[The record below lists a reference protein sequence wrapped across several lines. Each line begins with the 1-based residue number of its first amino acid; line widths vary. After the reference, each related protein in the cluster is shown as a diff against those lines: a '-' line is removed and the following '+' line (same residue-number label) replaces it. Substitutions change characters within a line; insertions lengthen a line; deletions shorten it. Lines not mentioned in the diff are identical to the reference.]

1 MDDDDDHHFSCHTHN
16 IDTTPIFPQHH
27 LEMDDEEESINLL
40 NQYCFEEDDDLL
52 IRNIFDDHQSY
63 SHGNT
68 LESNFLNNDSNN
80 FIICEGTGL
89 GGSGNTNTYTLCF
102 DNSTVLPNDVVE
114 VEHCAVPNTHNN
126 KKQSSKSGSSSCSSI
141 SSSKRRGNGNGKEL
155 TEDARKK
162 SRTRTSAETIHHIM
176 AERKRRQDLTQKFI
190 ALSATIPGLKKIDKA
205 SVLCEAI
212 NYVKQLQER
221 VRELEKIN
229 TEKTTTTTKRSSI
242 TSSSS
247 SHHHHHS
254 QVCTSKGGAT
264 AATTT
269 TTTNKCNVNNEAAK
283 CDQVSALPEME
294 ARVLGK
300 QVLIRIHCH
309 VRQQNDIMMNVMAF
323 LPRIHLSLLSC
334 TLLPF
339 GNSAST
345 IITITAQMEDEY
357 CLTPNDLLN
366 HLNHHHLFNDS
377 HICS

>member
-1 MDDDDDHHFSCHTHN
+1 MDDDDHHFSCHTHN
-16 IDTTPIFPQHH
+16 IDTAPIFPQHH

-52 IRNIFDDHQSY
+52 IINIFDDHQSY

-68 LESNFLNNDSNN
+68 LESNFLNNNSNN
-80 FIICEGTGL
+80 FIICEGTELG

-102 DNSTVLPNDVVE
+102 DNSIVLPNDVIVE

-126 KKQSSKSGSSSCSSI
+126 KKRSSKSAGSSSCSSI
-141 SSSKRRGNGNGKEL
+141 SSSKWRGNGNGNGKEL
-155 TEDARKK
+155 TVDARKK

-176 AERKRRQDLTQKFI
+176 AERKRRQNLTQKFI

-229 TEKTTTTTKRSSI
+229 TEKTTTKRSSI

-247 SHHHHHS
+247 HHHHS
-254 QVCTSKGGAT
+254 EVCTSKGG
-264 AATTT
+264 ATTT
-269 TTTNKCNVNNEAAK
+269 TTTNKCNNQAAN

-300 QVLIRIHCH
+300 QVLIRIHCD
-309 VRQQNDIMMNVMAF
+309 VRQNDIMLNVMAL

-345 IITITAQMEDEY
+345 ITITAQMEEEY

-366 HLNHHHLFNDS
+366 HLNQHHLFNDS
-377 HICS
+377 HQHHHHLH